1 MRRREEKRIS
11 TCEKKRKDERVGG
24 DLEDE
29 MAPDRLQLGAACF
42 ASVKGQNKITK
53 SKKKKKMSVERRIL
67 PVRCDIA
74 PLTQHATKNNNINE
88 GGIILLLLL
97 DGVIRPVGL
106 RRPTDVVGVIR
117 HHTTTGTKTIV
128 SRFNFQF
135 STI

>member
-53 SKKKKKMSVERRIL
+53 SKKKKKNVGRE
-67 PVRCDIA
+67 
-74 PLTQHATKNNNINE
+74 KN
-88 GGIILLLLL
+88 L
-97 DGVIRPVGL
+97 
-106 RRPTDVVGVIR
+106 
-117 HHTTTGTKTIV
+117 TGTLRHCAADAARNKK
-128 SRFNFQF
+128 QQHQ
-135 STI
+135 